1 MGRTPRIK
9 KRYTK
14 PLAPR
19 KFRKQIVRRIHLDRD
34 RLFAE
39 SVFQERPDGTYQL
52 NGDISSDDRLRLAR
66 ILKEIRKNR
75 GMLKMGRLAV
85 VALII
90 GGAALFAI
98 LFKDRLL
105 EEAAEGFLTTTFEAQ
120 SDIEGLQFRPLRG
133 RVSLASVM
141 ITDADDPARNLFE
154 LGFTEFALNT
164 GELLKGNVVIEELV
178 AADIAFGTERDTPGE
193 LFPAEPADAEAADA
207 GPSALDEAG
216 IRAQRAADE
225 TFGGLGTDIDPEE
238 ILADIYN
245 DLESRREIE
254 ALTQE
259 ALETR
264 EFWETRLG
272 ATSDQVAGIRRRAE
286 EISTVDPREVRS
298 VEAIRT
304 LYTDATTTVEEVEA
318 LYDTVE
324 QSYARLQA
332 DIAGVQGA
340 GDRVRTAV
348 AADMQTLRARIPSF
362 DVDPRDFALATV
374 ETFVRSFLGTT
385 YDRGMLVLEKVQSV
399 QRARADR
406 ADASPGLG
414 RGGVDIMF
422 PSAEYPRF
430 YVQQATAS
438 GTDGSVPVE
447 VRLDA
452 IASHPDRIDR
462 PTRLTFRRGAF
473 DLETTVDMRSSAEDR
488 ARYTV
493 TAGDITPPLPPDARG
508 LGFTDLG
515 GTAAVQG
522 SGSMSRNRVLS
533 GALGITVEDMAVT
546 TGGGASRTAQIVA
559 DVLNADRRVTADL
572 GYEITEGRITEFSG
586 ETSLVDA
593 LRARVS
599 QLVAEVRTQVE
610 ARLQEELDALVEA
623 QLGPYRDQIAEL
635 EALSDRSLEELL
647 RAETYRDTVREQQ
660 DAIET
665 RLTSLRD
672 ELEAE
677 LRAEAERRAAEIEAQ
692 ARAEAERRAA
702 EAEAQAREEAERRA
716 DDARDRI
723 EDEARDRI
731 RVPSF

>member
-1 MGRTPRIK
+1 
-9 KRYTK
+9 
-14 PLAPR
+14 
-19 KFRKQIVRRIHLDRD
+19 
-34 RLFAE
+34 
-39 SVFQERPDGTYQL
+39 PDGTYQL
-52 NGDISSDDRLRLAR
+52 PENISDDDRLRLAR

-90 GGAALFAI
+90 GGAALFTI

-120 SDIEGLQFRPLRG
+120 SDIERFQFRPLQG
-133 RVSLASVM
+133 RASLASLM
-141 ITDADDPARNLFE
+141 ITDADDPTRNLFE
-154 LGFTEFALNT
+154 LGATQFSLNT
-164 GELLKGNVVIEELV
+164 GELLKGNVVIEEMT
-178 AADIAFGTERDTPGE
+178 ATGIAFGTERETPGE
-193 LFPAEPADAEAADA
+193 LYPADPVDVSADESSSALGGALDDA
-207 GPSALDEAG
+207 GV
-216 IRAQRAADE
+216 RAERAAAE

-238 ILADIYN
+238 ILAEIY
-245 DLESRREIE
+245 DELESRREIE

-264 EFWETRLG
+264 EFWQTRLD
-272 ATSDQVAGIRRRAE
+272 ATAAQVERIRRQAE
-286 EISTVDPREVRS
+286 ELSTTDPRELRS

-304 LYTDATTTVEEVEA
+304 VYNDATTTVEEVEA

-324 QSYARLQA
+324 RSYSRLQA

-348 AADMQTLRARIPSF
+348 ASDMQSLRDRIPSF
-362 DVDPRDFALATV
+362 EVDPRDFALATA

-385 YDRGMLVLEKVQSV
+385 YDRGMLVLDKVQSI
-399 QRARADR
+399 QRAHAAGADESR
-406 ADASPGLG
+406 GPG
-414 RGGVDIMF
+414 RGGVDVVF
-422 PSAEYPRF
+422 ASVEYPRF
-430 YVQQATAS
+430 YLQEAAAS
-438 GTDGSVPVE
+438 GTDGSIPIE
-447 VRLDA
+447 VRLEE
-452 IASHPDRIDR
+452 ISSHPDRVEHPSAIG
-462 PTRLTFRRGAF
+462 FHRGAF
-473 DLETTVDMRSSAEDR
+473 QVDGTIDMRSSAEDR
-488 ARYTV
+488 ARYRV
-493 TAGDITPPLPPDARG
+493 AVEDIAPALPAEAREV
-508 LGFTDLG
+508 GFADLG
-515 GTAAVQG
+515 GTAAVGG
-522 SGSMSRNRVLS
+522 SGSISRAGVLS
-533 GALGITVEDMAVT
+533 GTMGITVEDMAVT
-546 TGGGASRTAQIVA
+546 TDSDAPRTARIVA

-593 LRARVS
+593 LRARVN

-635 EALSDRSLEELL
+635 EALSDRSREELL
-647 RAETYRDTVREQQ
+647 RAETYRDAAREQR

-716 DDARDRI
+716 EEARSRV
-723 EDEARDRI
+723 EEEARDRI